1 MRLSVKERGLRC
13 VHRAIVSVSVGCRSG
28 LPLACACARSL
39 AVGSARSFA
48 PVAVRVPSLAR
59 VCVCVRRICVYMRVL
74 SCCDLDFE
82 RSAKRI
88 SESFAKEK
96 LFIVRRVE
104 HSLRRRCQ
112 VLKIDFTASFTFTG
126 KIGTKK
132 MLSIVCRAVSTLPA
146 PRQCDSW
153 AKSGE
158 CERNPGFMWAECAD
172 ACKALGLKEPWAD
185 ADEQASNGLPPST
198 RAQTL
203 ELRFPHDSGF
213 APLRILL
220 RPDLAPKT
228 VAALVQH
235 IGEAGGTPAAATFY
249 RNEAVPAES
258 PGQCGDILC
267 GPYSLIQGRL
277 DALLDTPS
285 ETTPLVRKGFVARI
299 QNGHDF
305 FIALDDHSEWGHSF
319 TVWGDMRHDA
329 TGMAT
334 LDAISRLPYHEQ
346 KAAGASTIMR
356 LLDVELEARAAIVE
370 GRPAG
375 AQRGD
380 QEGRTGSSNGAGG
393 SGAGGGGGGGG
404 SASGT
409 GSSSSSSSSAATHV
423 EEMEL

>member
-1 MRLSVKERGLRC
+1 
-13 VHRAIVSVSVGCRSG
+13 
-28 LPLACACARSL
+28 
-39 AVGSARSFA
+39 
-48 PVAVRVPSLAR
+48 
-59 VCVCVRRICVYMRVL
+59 
-74 SCCDLDFE
+74 
-82 RSAKRI
+82 
-88 SESFAKEK
+88 
-96 LFIVRRVE
+96 
-104 HSLRRRCQ
+104 
-112 VLKIDFTASFTFTG
+112 
-126 KIGTKK
+126 

-329 TGMAT
+329 AGMAT
-334 LDAISRLPYHEQ
+334 LEAISKLPYHEQ

-356 LLDVELEARAAIVE
+356 LLDVELETRAAIVDE
-370 GRPAG
+370 RPALV
-375 AQRGD
+375 GD
-380 QEGRTGSSNGAGG
+380 GELRQGRAGSSIGG
-393 SGAGGGGGGGG
+393 TGGG
-404 SASGT
+404 
-409 GSSSSSSSSAATHV
+409 GSSSSSSTVHV

>member
-1 MRLSVKERGLRC
+1 
-13 VHRAIVSVSVGCRSG
+13 
-28 LPLACACARSL
+28 
-39 AVGSARSFA
+39 
-48 PVAVRVPSLAR
+48 
-59 VCVCVRRICVYMRVL
+59 
-74 SCCDLDFE
+74 
-82 RSAKRI
+82 
-88 SESFAKEK
+88 
-96 LFIVRRVE
+96 
-104 HSLRRRCQ
+104 
-112 VLKIDFTASFTFTG
+112 
-126 KIGTKK
+126 

-329 TGMAT
+329 AGMAT
-334 LDAISRLPYHEQ
+334 LEAISKLPYHEQ

-356 LLDVELEARAAIVE
+356 LLDVELETRAAIVDE
-370 GRPAG
+370 RPALVRDG
-375 AQRGD
+375 ELRQ
-380 QEGRTGSSNGAGG
+380 GRAGSSIGG
-393 SGAGGGGGGGG
+393 TGGRG
-404 SASGT
+404 
-409 GSSSSSSSSAATHV
+409 GSSSSSSTVHV